1 MVVVELPKIGRSVEF
16 SIAVGIFGIVG
27 RRVTGVLVLKPKM
40 HNLIFDL
47 IDAPISN
54 TMWRAIHNALI

>member
-1 MVVVELPKIGRSVEF
+1 MVVDGLPKIGGSANYNSVICI
-16 SIAVGIFGIVG
+16 SG
-27 RRVTGVLVLKPKM
+27 RRVTSVFVHAPKI

-47 IDAPISN
+47 IDHPISN